1 MIEGVKELKKVKAWA
16 NQAETD
22 LQKYNQP
29 LGELQQCLKEMRAAD
44 QIEKMR
50 EQESMEEYRKQK
62 RYQEEYNEEV

>member
-1 MIEGVKELKKVKAWA
+1 MIEGVKELKKVKAWT

-22 LQKYNQP
+22 LEKYNQL

-62 RYQEEYNEEV
+62 RYQEEYNEEM